1 MSKIVKIKQEDIEK
15 IVNNIV
21 SEQVDEEAHDLEE
34 QPQDDKVQIFLG
46 KDENGVIYVINSKT
60 GDILGRKDMSGKIS
74 GLESGPEELGMAAE

>member
-21 SEQVDEEAHDLEE
+21 SEQVDEESHDLEE

>member
-21 SEQVDEEAHDLEE
+21 NEQVDEETHELDE
-34 QPQDDKVQIFLG
+34 QPQDDKIQIFLG

-74 GLESGPEELGMAAE
+74 GLESGSEELGMAAE